1 MTIWYWIGHSLSK
14 IFAKLVCSYRV
25 QNKEGLETVEG
36 GLLIA
41 SNHVSFLDPPLI
53 GAAYRVP
60 IFYFARKTLFD
71 HPVANFIYRRVNA
84 IPVNQ
89 EKPELSILKHVI
101 GLLKKG
107 EKVVIFPEGERTL
120 DGRMKEEGQPGIGM
134 IVTKANVP
142 VLPVRLFGPEKALPR
157 GSGKIRRHP
166 VTLVVGE
173 PIDFRD
179 IVEDDSLSTKE
190 KYQGIATRIMSAIAA
205 LELKDSRGE

>member
-1 MTIWYWIGHSLSK
+1 
-14 IFAKLVCSYRV
+14 
-25 QNKEGLETVEG
+25 
-36 GLLIA
+36 
-41 SNHVSFLDPPLI
+41 
-53 GAAYRVP
+53 
-60 IFYFARKTLFD
+60 
-71 HPVANFIYRRVNA
+71 
-84 IPVNQ
+84 
-89 EKPELSILKHVI
+89 
-101 GLLKKG
+101 
-107 EKVVIFPEGERTL
+107 
-120 DGRMKEEGQPGIGM
+120 IGM